1 MEGQRPS
8 TGYLIV
14 AIIMAVLVFLN
25 ILIGIAYLLIPKDCL
40 RCGPESPNQQVPRR
54 NANGMAQAYSLRS
67 IFVSGSQGR
76 RVAFINGFVE
86 VDDDFDA
93 WAYWATDSEETLRGI
108 PIDARPQSQAQT
120 QVQSQRQS
128 QSQNQYG
135 LHRDAGVV
143 STRPSAA
150 EYGYQH
156 HSERM
161 EMPQNGTV
169 ARVPAYRTSG
179 GFAFTEY
186 DLEPPMEYA
195 VEQAASRHSH
205 PLARGNEVDFGPAQ
219 QSPAPTV
226 RTWGRDSD
234 ATIRAVVENPR
245 RDAGGSR
252 PKSYRSE
259 GQASNDASRQ
269 GY

>member
-1 MEGQRPS
+1 MEDHRPS
-8 TGYLIV
+8 TVFFVI

-25 ILIGIAYLLIPKDCL
+25 ILIGIAYLLIPKDCI
-40 RCGPESPNQQVPRR
+40 RCRPENQHTARR
-54 NANGMAQAYSLRS
+54 NPHGNAPSQTYNLRS
-67 IFVSGSQGR
+67 IFVSGSHGR
-76 RVAFINGFVE
+76 RVTIINGFVE

-108 PIDARPQSQAQT
+108 PMHNQPQTQTQPQAQYQPQSQ
-120 QVQSQRQS
+120 VQR
-128 QSQNQYG
+128 QYG

-143 STRPSAA
+143 AARPFAA

-156 HSERM
+156 HNERM
-161 EMPQNGTV
+161 EVPPNGVVT
-169 ARVPAYRTSG
+169 RVPAHRTSS
-179 GFAFTEY
+179 GFAFTDY
-186 DLEPPMEYA
+186 DFEPPMEYSA
-195 VEQAASRHSH
+195 DRSTSLNSH
-205 PLARGNEVDFGPAQ
+205 PLARGNDVGVEMHQ

-245 RDAGGSR
+245 RDVGGSR

-259 GQASNDASRQ
+259 GQASNDPGQ

>member
-8 TGYLIV
+8 TVFLVI
-14 AIIMAVLVFLN
+14 AIIMAVLIFLN
-25 ILIGIAYLLIPKDCL
+25 ILIGIAYLLIPKDCI
-40 RCGPESPNQQVPRR
+40 RCGPENQQPPRR
-54 NANGMAQAYSLRS
+54 NLNNIAPAYSLRS
-67 IFVSGSQGR
+67 IFVSGSHGR
-76 RVAFINGFVE
+76 RVAIINGFVE

-108 PIDARPQSQAQT
+108 PIHSQPQPQSQNQVQSQAQP
-120 QVQSQRQS
+120 QQYP
-128 QSQNQYG
+128 YG
-135 LHRDAGVV
+135 LDRDAGMV

-150 EYGYQH
+150 GNGYQH
-156 HSERM
+156 HNERVGI
-161 EMPQNGTV
+161 PLQGTV
-169 ARVPAYRTSG
+169 ARVPAHRTSG

-186 DLEPPMEYA
+186 DFEPPMEYA
-195 VEQAASRHSH
+195 SERATPLHSH
-205 PLARGNEVDFGPAQ
+205 PLARGNDMDVGQLPQ
-219 QSPAPTV
+219 TPTPTV

-245 RDAGGSR
+245 RDVGGSR

-259 GQASNDASRQ
+259 EQASNDPGGQ

>member
-8 TGYLIV
+8 TVYLVI
-14 AIIMAVLVFLN
+14 AIIMAVLIFLN
-25 ILIGIAYLLIPKDCL
+25 ILIGIAYLLIPKDCI
-40 RCGPESPNQQVPRR
+40 RCGPESQQPPRR
-54 NANGMAQAYSLRS
+54 GLNSISPAYSLRS
-67 IFVSGSQGR
+67 IFVSGSHGR
-76 RVAFINGFVE
+76 RVAIINGFVE

-93 WAYWATDSEETLRGI
+93 WAYWATDSEETLRGL
-108 PIDARPQSQAQT
+108 PSHSQSQDQSQV
-120 QVQSQRQS
+120 QVQSQQYP
-128 QSQNQYG
+128 YG
-135 LHRDAGVV
+135 LHRDEGIV

-156 HSERM
+156 HNERM
-161 EMPQNGTV
+161 EIPLQGTV
-169 ARVPAYRTSG
+169 ARIPAHRTSG

-186 DLEPPMEYA
+186 DFEPPMEYA
-195 VEQAASRHSH
+195 ADRAASRHSH
-205 PLARGNEVDFGPAQ
+205 PLARGNEIDIGQLPQ
-219 QSPAPTV
+219 TPTPTV

-245 RDAGGSR
+245 RDVGGSR

-259 GQASNDASRQ
+259 GQASNDAGRQ

>member
-8 TGYLIV
+8 TVYLVI
-14 AIIMAVLVFLN
+14 AIIMAVLIFLN
-25 ILIGIAYLLIPKDCL
+25 ILIGIAYLLIPKDCM
-40 RCGPESPNQQVPRR
+40 RCGPENQQPPRR
-54 NANGMAQAYSLRS
+54 TLNNLAPAYSLRS
-67 IFVSGSQGR
+67 IFVSGSHGR
-76 RVAFINGFVE
+76 RVAIINGFVE

-108 PIDARPQSQAQT
+108 PTHSQSQPQGQNQVQSQAQ
-120 QVQSQRQS
+120 SQQY
-128 QSQNQYG
+128 QYG
-135 LHRDAGVV
+135 LHRDAGAGIV

-156 HSERM
+156 HNERM
-161 EMPQNGTV
+161 EIPLEGTV
-169 ARVPAYRTSG
+169 ARIPAHRTSG

-186 DLEPPMEYA
+186 DFEPPMEYA
-195 VEQAASRHSH
+195 AERAASRLSH
-205 PLARGNEVDFGPAQ
+205 PLARGNEIDVGPLPQ
-219 QSPAPTV
+219 TPTPTV

-245 RDAGGSR
+245 MSVGGSR

-259 GQASNDASRQ
+259 GQAENDPGRQ
-269 GY
+269 AY